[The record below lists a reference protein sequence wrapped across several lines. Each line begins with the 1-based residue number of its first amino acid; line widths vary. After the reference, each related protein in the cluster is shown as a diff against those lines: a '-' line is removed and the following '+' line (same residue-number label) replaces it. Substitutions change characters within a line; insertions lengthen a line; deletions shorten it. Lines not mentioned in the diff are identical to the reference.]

1 MKKVK
6 LGLEFTGFEEMME
19 RIEKSEGDVKSAV
32 EESLQAAGEIIAD
45 KLHVDM
51 KKHRRS
57 GKTEES
63 ILDDSKVKWEGTM
76 ASISVGFDI
85 KNGGLPSVFLMYGT
99 PRKPKDQKLYND
111 IYGTRTQKEIAK
123 LQEEVLKKQLSKAL
137 GGE

>member
-32 EESLQAAGEIIAD
+32 EESLQAAGEISAD
-45 KLHVDM
+45 KLHVEM

-63 ILDDSKVKWEGTM
+63 ILDDSKVK
-76 ASISVGFDI
+76 
-85 KNGGLPSVFLMYGT
+85 
-99 PRKPKDQKLYND
+99 
-111 IYGTRTQKEIAK
+111 
-123 LQEEVLKKQLSKAL
+123 
-137 GGE
+137 